1 MWGEGYVHSLDFGN
15 HFTMYHISKY
25 HVLQPKHTIFICLSY
40 FNKAGEKMKQLFMP
54 HSNTMPKNIN
64 GINFWQI
71 NCMKRWIYNIKI
83 SKFLHQRY
91 KM

>member
-54 HSNTMPKNIN
+54 HSNTMPKKYK
-64 GINFWQI
+64 WH
-71 NCMKRWIYNIKI
+71 
-83 SKFLHQRY
+83 KFLTNKLHE
-91 KM
+91 KMDI